1 MGGKSKSKIHER
13 KSEPSSS
20 VVRVLDLPVQTILV
34 LPDLDMKYNG
44 INGQKWITLVQRL
57 LKVAYMG
64 KHLTEDSPSEDD
76 PKIETWE
83 SEETYIMNWMVK
95 NMEEEQ
101 RDDYLLINCVCDL
114 WQEINKS
121 CAEMHS
127 DYRVYDLREQERKL
141 KQRSLT
147 IASYTAKLKAIW
159 RELDLLWPTGD
170 KQSPSCI
177 REVKFRTIKF
187 LMGLNPEY
195 ENLRSQ
201 LLHWERFPTLSE
213 AVSELQGAESKEKLN
228 TTGETRSTPTA
239 AIHLTKKEE
248 PRGNQTSTPASQI
261 PKAKEGNTSIPVVCA
276 YCRQPG
282 HIKKECRKLAWKEEQ
297 IRRGTWKP
305 RDQTNN
311 SWPVKKAYMASE
323 EEGSTSN
330 KDTNSGHEI
339 QKYIQEEMSKI
350 LQKMSSTSLVKS
362 GESFAFTTY
371 SGTTPMNNN
380 WILDTRATDHM
391 SPHKSVFQTVK
402 NLIRDR
408 RKKRTNRRKKDKI
421 H

>member
-1 MGGKSKSKIHER
+1 
-13 KSEPSSS
+13 
-20 VVRVLDLPVQTILV
+20 
-34 LPDLDMKYNG
+34 
-44 INGQKWITLVQRL
+44 
-57 LKVAYMG
+57 MG

-228 TTGETRSTPTA
+228 TTGETTSTPTA
-239 AIHLTKKEE
+239 AVHLTKKEE
-248 PRGNQTSTPASQI
+248 PRGN
-261 PKAKEGNTSIPVVCA
+261 
-276 YCRQPG
+276 
-282 HIKKECRKLAWKEEQ
+282 
-297 IRRGTWKP
+297 
-305 RDQTNN
+305 
-311 SWPVKKAYMASE
+311 
-323 EEGSTSN
+323 
-330 KDTNSGHEI
+330 
-339 QKYIQEEMSKI
+339 
-350 LQKMSSTSLVKS
+350 
-362 GESFAFTTY
+362 
-371 SGTTPMNNN
+371 
-380 WILDTRATDHM
+380 
-391 SPHKSVFQTVK
+391 
-402 NLIRDR
+402 
-408 RKKRTNRRKKDKI
+408 
-421 H
+421 